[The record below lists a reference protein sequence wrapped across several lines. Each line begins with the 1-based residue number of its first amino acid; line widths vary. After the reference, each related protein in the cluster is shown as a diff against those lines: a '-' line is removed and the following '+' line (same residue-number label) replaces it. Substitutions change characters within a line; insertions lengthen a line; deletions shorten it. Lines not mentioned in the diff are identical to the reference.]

1 MLFKTKKLLFILP
14 PKCGTSSFVNFIKE
28 NTSLITPF
36 NEVGRHFLLSE
47 KVKNLKS
54 EGENFQDYQVYQ
66 ICRNPLNRIVSSFLY
81 QEQIALNRRKR
92 TPHKRNPKKN
102 FRPRRALHNL
112 NFESTFKLLSPLIPH
127 CPAFE
132 LNQQSQF
139 NKTKFYLEKLAKH
152 PHPFFKNTNM
162 LYWQFYMPQYMWNNI
177 DTNVTYLKLED
188 LSKDCSILSDIF
200 KENLPKQFPTTNTT
214 QLPNKRPAIEY
225 FNVETKKLLFEIY
238 YQDFITLGYDLV

>member
-14 PKCGTSSFVNFIKE
+14 PKCGTSSFVRFIKE

-36 NEVGRHFLLSE
+36 NEVGRHFLLSD

-81 QEQIALNRRKR
+81 QEQLALNRRKT
-92 TPHKRNPKKN
+92 TPHNRNPKKN
-102 FRPRRALHNL
+102 IRPRRALHNL
-112 NFESTFKLLSPLIPH
+112 DFKSTLKLLSPLIPH
-127 CPAFE
+127 CPALE
-132 LNQQSQF
+132 LNHQF
-139 NKTKFYLEKLAKH
+139 HFTKTSFYKDKLANH
-152 PHPFFKNTNM
+152 PHPYFKNSTM

-177 DTNVTYLKLED
+177 NTNITYLKLED

-200 KENLPKQFPTTNTT
+200 KEDLPKQFPLANKT
-214 QLPNKRPAIEY
+214 QLFNKQPAIE
-225 FNVETKKLLFEIY
+225 FFDTETKKLLSEVY